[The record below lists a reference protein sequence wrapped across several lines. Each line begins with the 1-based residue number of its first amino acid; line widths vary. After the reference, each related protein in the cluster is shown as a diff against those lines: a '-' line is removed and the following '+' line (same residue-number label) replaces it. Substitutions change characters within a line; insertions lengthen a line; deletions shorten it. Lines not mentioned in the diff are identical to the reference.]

1 MEDREHPKISV
12 IVPVY
17 NAEKSLP
24 RCIDS
29 ILAQTFSDFE
39 LLLVDDGSTDR
50 SGAICRE
57 YADKDSRVKMLTKQN
72 GGVGSARNVGLDNAR
87 GEWITFVDSDDW
99 ATEDYLER
107 FHLSDDDELVIQSF
121 LRNGKPTRNS
131 STDDLSDH
139 VYSDMH
145 GFADK
150 DVCKSCCMAPWAKM
164 FRRGIIERMHLRF
177 SEHFSSGEDSVF
189 VFSYIAEIKTARTVD
204 AKCYN
209 YIRNS
214 STSLS
219 ARGLAVSEMFSFLE
233 AYYAVLSRLESCGYV
248 ASADGFLC
256 SFSFE
261 EVMMRRCRLWIVAQ
275 PISLWKKSSLF
286 KQIYSHRLVKK
297 MTEARAT
304 GNSRWYM
311 LLARLHLWLPMTVM
325 CVWRNRKH
333 LCDIS

>member
-29 ILAQTFSDFE
+29 ILAQTISDFE

-57 YADKDSRVKMLTKQN
+57 YADKDSRVKVLTKRN
-72 GGVGSARNVGLDNAR
+72 GGVGSARNLGLDNAC

-99 ATEDYLER
+99 ATEDYFAR
-107 FHLSDDDELVIQSF
+107 FYPTEDCDIIIQSF
-121 LRNGKPTRNS
+121 LVNGKPTEDS
-131 STDDLSDH
+131 IDDLSDH

-145 GFADK
+145 GFADNAMFQ
-150 DVCKSCCMAPWAKM
+150 SFCMLAPWVKL
-164 FRRGIIERMHLRF
+164 FRREIIERIHLRF
-177 SEHFSSGEDSVF
+177 DERFSSGEDSVF
-189 VFSYIAEIKTARTVD
+189 VLSYVAEIKTARTVD

-209 YIRNS
+209 YVRDCS
-214 STSLS
+214 SSLS
-219 ARGLAVSEMFSFLE
+219 VRGLPVTEILTFLE
-233 AYYAVLSRLESCGYV
+233 AYYTAMQCLEKCGYME
-248 ASADGFLC
+248 SADKFFIRVSFGFI
-256 SFSFE
+256 
-261 EVMMRRCRLWIVAQ
+261 RRCRMWIVAQ
-275 PISLWKKSSLF
+275 PISLWKKSRLF
-286 KQIYSHRLVKK
+286 KQLYSHRLVRK
-297 MTEARAT
+297 EAETQTT
-304 GNSRWYM
+304 GNGRWNM
-311 LLARLHLWLPMTVM
+311 LLVRLHLWLPMTVM

>member
-1 MEDREHPKISV
+1 MEDREQPKISV

-29 ILAQTFSDFE
+29 ILSQTFSDFE
-39 LLLVDDGSTDR
+39 LLLIDDGSTDG
-50 SGAICRE
+50 SGRICDE
-57 YADKDSRVKMLTKQN
+57 YADKDGRIRGFHKEN

-99 ATEDYLER
+99 ATEDYFAR
-107 FHLSDDDELVIQSF
+107 FYPTEDCDIVIQSF
-121 LRNGKPTRNS
+121 LVNGKPTEDS
-131 STDDLSDH
+131 IDDLSDH

-150 DVCKSCCMAPWAKM
+150 DMCKSSCVLAPWAKM
-164 FRRGIIERMHLRF
+164 FRREIIERIRLRF
-177 SEHFSSGEDSVF
+177 DERFSSGEDSVF
-189 VFSYIAEIKTARTVD
+189 VLSYVAEIKTARTVD

-209 YIRNS
+209 YVRDCS
-214 STSLS
+214 SSLS
-219 ARGLAVSEMFSFLE
+219 VRGLPVTEILTFLE
-233 AYYAVLSRLESCGYV
+233 AYYTAMQHLEKCGYME
-248 ASADGFLC
+248 SADKFFIRVPFGFI
-256 SFSFE
+256 
-261 EVMMRRCRLWIVAQ
+261 RRCRLWIVAQ
-275 PISLWKKSSLF
+275 PISLWKKSRLF

-297 MTEARAT
+297 ITEVRAT

-325 CVWRNRKH
+325 CVWRGRKH